1 MHQWARGGDA
11 SAAVNRG
18 VRVLHIAKRFVLLN
32 LFSAGTV
39 ELLCGG
45 ATLNYDVTLNKP
57 KLSTQAIAGSC
68 RAVRNI
74 RKDRPSAD
82 SGES

>member
-1 MHQWARGGDA
+1 MGHTELHCTCHMYIHVYTYMYIITREGAAHVSTSPMHQWARGGDA

-18 VRVLHIAKRFVLLN
+18 VRVLPIAKRFVLLN

-45 ATLNYDVTLNKP
+45 A
-57 KLSTQAIAGSC
+57 I
-68 RAVRNI
+68 
-74 RKDRPSAD
+74 
-82 SGES
+82 